1 MIYQF
6 RKHLTLFATGGLIY
20 VLIELLWRGY
30 SHWTMFLLGG
40 LCFVII
46 GLINEFLP
54 WTTYLWKQ
62 QFIAMGIVTILEYIT
77 GCIVNLQLGWHVWDY
92 TNLPL
97 NIQGQVCLLFCVLWF
112 FLAIP
117 AILVDDYLRWK
128 WYGECLPVYY
138 LTKDSEPFNP
148 WKPLQ

>member
-1 MIYQF
+1 MYQF
-6 RKHLTLFATGGLIY
+6 RKHLTLFSAGGLIY
-20 VLIELLWRGY
+20 VLIELLWRGH

-46 GLINEFLP
+46 GLINELLP
-54 WTTYLWKQ
+54 WNMYLWKQ

-77 GCIVNLQLGWHVWDY
+77 GCIVNLHLGWHVWDY
-92 TNLPL
+92 SNLPL

-128 WYGECLPVYY
+128 WYGEQPPVYY

-148 WKPLQ
+148 WKLLQ